1 MQRLV
6 IVLIALAGLA
16 SLPARAEERIA
27 LVVGNGGYEAVSAL
41 PNPVSDASLIAGT
54 LGDLGFDVTLLTD
67 VGQDAFKNAVAE
79 FGRRLRAGGPETV
92 GLFYYAGHGVQ
103 SFGANYLLP
112 VDAAPTDAADL
123 DLVALEAASVL
134 RQMASARNRTNIV
147 ILDACRNNPFE
158 ALPALD
164 ESGLA
169 EMKAPTGTFLSYATA
184 PGAVAL
190 DGTGGNSP
198 FTAALAVAMRS
209 ENTPIEQVFKQV
221 RVEVIAETGGA
232 QTPWD
237 TSSLTRDFVFRP
249 GERLTPEEVAEDQL
263 WRSVAESGDPVQI
276 MLFLRT
282 YPKGR
287 HEAAARALL
296 ADTMAKELAGT
307 ASAAAPAPAPAPAAG
322 PSEGEAPAFEAARG
336 AGTADAYEAFLQ
348 AFPDGTF
355 AALARIEVAALAE
368 AARAQ
373 SATPAAAPA
382 PESAGAGT
390 PEAGPGEAPPVFY
403 DTPVALGP
411 EAILG
416 LTIAEITKGSPLFA
430 PIEGLPAEMW
440 EGQSCSTCHSW
451 TPKALCEQG
460 RTYLKANA
468 ERALSKQ
475 HPFGGAFKG
484 HLRDWAAADCN

>member
-1 MQRLV
+1 MRRLV
-6 IVLIALAGLA
+6 SLLIALSCLA
-16 SLPARAEERIA
+16 ALPARAEERIA

-41 PNPVSDASLIAGT
+41 PNPVRDAELIAGT
-54 LGDLGFDVTLLTD
+54 LTDLGFDVTLMTD
-67 VGQDAFKNAVAE
+67 VGQGAFKSAVAE
-79 FGRRLRAGGPETV
+79 FGRRLRASGPEAV
-92 GLFYYAGHGVQ
+92 GLFFYAGHGVQ

-198 FTAALAVAMRS
+198 FSAALAVAMRS
-209 ENTPIEQVFKQV
+209 ENTPIEQIFKQV

-237 TSSLTRDFVFRP
+237 TSSLTREFVFRA
-249 GERLTPEEVAEDQL
+249 GETLTPEEVAEDQL
-263 WRSVAESGDPVQI
+263 WRSVAESRDPVQI

-282 YPKGR
+282 YPGGR
-287 HEAAARALL
+287 HEAEARAML
-296 ADTMAKELAGT
+296 ADTMAAELGT
-307 ASAAAPAPAPAPAAG
+307 GAPAAVPPAPAPAPTAG
-322 PSEGEAPAFEAARG
+322 PSEDEAAAFEAARLS
-336 AGTADAYEAFLQ
+336 GTAADYRGFLD

-355 AALARIEVAALAE
+355 AALARIELDALAASTPASAAPE
-368 AARAQ
+368 AA
-373 SATPAAAPA
+373 SAPA
-382 PESAGAGT
+382 PES
-390 PEAGPGEAPPVFY
+390 GPGGELRDVAY
-403 DTPVALGP
+403 DTPLASGP
-411 EAILG
+411 EAIAG
-416 LTIAEITKGSPLFA
+416 RTIAQIIEESPLFA
-430 PIEGLPAEMW
+430 PIEGLPDEAW
-440 EGQSCSTCHSW
+440 KGRSCSTCHAW
-451 TPKALCEQG
+451 TREALCEQG
-460 RTYLKANA
+460 RTYLNANA
-468 ERALSKQ
+468 ARALSKQ
-475 HPFGGAFKG
+475 HPFGGPFKT
-484 HLRDWAAADCN
+484 HLRNWAASDCR